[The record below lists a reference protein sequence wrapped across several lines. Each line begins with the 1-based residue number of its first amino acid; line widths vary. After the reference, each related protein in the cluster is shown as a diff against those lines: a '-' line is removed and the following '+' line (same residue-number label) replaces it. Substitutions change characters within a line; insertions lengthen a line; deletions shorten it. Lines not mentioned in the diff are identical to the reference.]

1 LRPREHPTERRG
13 AAFMSK
19 RAAGEIDREK
29 QVCPWV
35 RARGRLIFDR

>member
-19 RAAGEIDREK
+19 RAAGD
-29 QVCPWV
+29 
-35 RARGRLIFDR
+35 GRSIGKSKIAHGCELVGV